1 MNFLSWLDAK
11 LTLRDSPNVLTDCN
25 PDISSS
31 ISTLLYKWLT
41 MYLSSSPLSA
51 LQCLKGCTNNMGRG
65 NTSVSLQCM
74 SKLGLLKKQ
83 PWRQQE
89 YIQIGNRWSCFVC
102 TVQDAGSRLFITQQ
116 LLQRFWTQIVAQNT
130 NKKSLMEILWAAG
143 FISLKLHLHKS
154 SALCVWIIEPR
165 GYTAYMVQPLS
176 PDMPLLDFL
185 IFSFLPSL
193 SYLSIKTSRHCD
205 SSPASPLPS
214 LLSITL
220 QQLYAFLPQL
230 PGP

>member
-1 MNFLSWLDAK
+1 
-11 LTLRDSPNVLTDCN
+11 
-25 PDISSS
+25 
-31 ISTLLYKWLT
+31 

-89 YIQIGNRWSCFVC
+89 YIQIGKRWSCFVC
-102 TVQDAGSRLFITQQ
+102 TVQDAGSRLFIIQDSWYAFEPK
-116 LLQRFWTQIVAQNT
+116 LLDKIQT
-130 NKKSLMEILWAAG
+130 KKILMEILWAAG

-154 SALCVWIIEPR
+154 SALCMWIIEPR
-165 GYTAYMVQPLS
+165 GYTAYVVQPLS

-220 QQLYAFLPQL
+220 QQLSAFLPQL

>member
-1 MNFLSWLDAK
+1 
-11 LTLRDSPNVLTDCN
+11 
-25 PDISSS
+25 
-31 ISTLLYKWLT
+31 

-51 LQCLKGCTNNMGRG
+51 LQCLKGCTNNTGRVTHRCLY
-65 NTSVSLQCM
+65 NVA

-89 YIQIGNRWSCFVC
+89 YIQIGKRWSCFVC
-102 TVQDAGSRLFITQQ
+102 TVQDAGSRLFITWECKAFEPK
-116 LLQRFWTQIVAQNT
+116 LLHKIHP
-130 NKKSLMEILWAAG
+130 KKLFELLTSI
-143 FISLKLHLHKS
+143 ISLKLHLRKS
-154 SALCVWIIEPR
+154 SPLCVWIIEPR
-165 GYTAYMVQPLS
+165 GYTAYVVQPLS

-193 SYLSIKTSRHCD
+193 SYLSIKTSRHC
-205 SSPASPLPS
+205 ASPLPS
-214 LLSITL
+214 LLGITL